1 MIKFKKT
8 HNTQLF
14 LSILFF
20 VCLLSNK
27 TEAQTTI
34 ISNQDSRVITTGVP
48 FLLIATDAR
57 AAGMGDMGVAT
68 SVDAYSQQ
76 WNPSK
81 YAFSET
87 KSGFA
92 IGYTPYLSKLVNDI
106 FIGNFTYFNRL
117 NERSA
122 FAASFRYFGLG
133 EIELREDENSLPV
146 IVKPNELTIDA
157 SYSLRLSDQFSMG
170 VALRY
175 LRSDLKIQNVDPD
188 AQAAGSFGVDISGY
202 YQGEEEA
209 YNDFNGRWRGGFA
222 IQNIGPKIKYSEGGA
237 TSFLPT
243 NLRLGGGF
251 DFIFDQYN
259 RVNVTA
265 EVTKLLV
272 PTPPIVGDEYNYYD
286 ENLDNRFN
294 VSDGDFLYTDV
305 NGDGMFG
312 VEDFT
317 DSNGNGVYDD
327 DENKPTANPI
337 RNDVIMQGQSTDV
350 SFVSGIFQSFNDA
363 PGGFSEEL
371 DEFTWA
377 LGAEY
382 VYQDA
387 FALRA
392 GYFNE
397 QEDKGARK
405 FFALGAGFKYSTV
418 NIDLS
423 YLFSASKVQ
432 SPLENTLRFALSF
445 NIGDGEYTEY

>member
-1 MIKFKKT
+1 MITFQKNQNLT
-8 HNTQLF
+8 SICALF
-14 LSILFF
+14 LIALFSITL
-20 VCLLSNK
+20 
-27 TEAQTTI
+27 TAQTTTVYTP
-34 ISNQDSRVITTGVP
+34 NEDDTRVITTGAP

-57 AAGMGDMGVAT
+57 AAAMGDMGVAT

-81 YAFSET
+81 YAFSEA
-87 KSGFA
+87 KSGF
-92 IGYTPYLSKLVNDI
+92 GVSYTPYLSKLVNDI
-106 FIGNFTYFNRL
+106 FLGNVTYFNRL

-122 FAASFRYFGLG
+122 FAVSLKYFSLG
-133 EIELREDENSLPV
+133 EIELRADEFSQPL
-146 IVKPNELTIDA
+146 IEQPNELTLDA
-157 SYSLRLSDQFSMG
+157 SYALRLSDQFSMA

-175 LRSDLKIQNVDPD
+175 LRSDLKIQAIDVN
-188 AQAAGSFGVDISGY
+188 AKAAGSFGVDIAGY
-202 YQGEEEA
+202 YQSEEEA

-222 IQNIGPKIKYSEGGA
+222 IQNLGPKIKYDEGGREN
-237 TSFLPT
+237 FLPT

-272 PTPPIVGDEYNYYD
+272 PTPPVYGTEYNY
-286 ENLDNRFN
+286 
-294 VSDGDFLYTDV
+294 TD
-305 NGDGMFG
+305 
-312 VEDFT
+312 T
-317 DSNGNGVYDD
+317 NGNGVYDEGTD
-327 DENKPTANPI
+327 TLGAIEN
-337 RNDVIMQGQSTDV
+337 NDVIIEGQDPNV
-350 SFVSGIFQSFNDA
+350 EFLPGVFQSFNDA

-382 VYQDA
+382 LYQDS
-387 FALRA
+387 FALRL

-397 QEDKGARK
+397 NELKGARK
-405 FFALGAGFKYSTV
+405 FFAMGAGFKYTTI

-432 SPLENTLRFALSF
+432 SPLENTLRFSLSF

>member
-1 MIKFKKT
+1 MITFQKNQNLT
-8 HNTQLF
+8 SICALF
-14 LSILFF
+14 LIELFSITL
-20 VCLLSNK
+20 
-27 TEAQTTI
+27 TAQTTTVYTP
-34 ISNQDSRVITTGVP
+34 NEDDTRVITTGAP

-57 AAGMGDMGVAT
+57 AAAMGDMGVAT

-81 YAFSET
+81 YAFSEA
-87 KSGFA
+87 KSGF
-92 IGYTPYLSKLVNDI
+92 GVSYTPYLSKLVNDI
-106 FIGNFTYFNRL
+106 FLGNVTYFNRL

-122 FAASFRYFGLG
+122 FAVSLKYFSLG
-133 EIELREDENSLPV
+133 EIELREDEFSEPI
-146 IVKPNELTIDA
+146 IVKPNELTLDA
-157 SYSLRLSDQFSMG
+157 SYALRLSDQFSMA

-175 LRSDLKIQNVDPD
+175 LRSDLKIQAIDVN
-188 AQAAGSFGVDISGY
+188 AKAAGSFGVDIAGY
-202 YQGEEEA
+202 YQSEEEA

-222 IQNIGPKIKYSEGGA
+222 IQNLGPKIKYDEGGREN
-237 TSFLPT
+237 FLPT

-272 PTPPIVGDEYNYYD
+272 PTPPIKGTETV
-286 ENLDNRFN
+286 F
-294 VSDGDFLYTDV
+294 
-305 NGDGMFG
+305 
-312 VEDFT
+312 EDL
-317 DSNGNGVYDD
+317 NGNGTYEQEEDTLISETD
-327 DENKPTANPI
+327 N
-337 RNDVIMQGQSTDV
+337 VIIEGQDPNV
-350 SFVSGIFQSFNDA
+350 EFLPGVFQSFNDA

-382 VYQDA
+382 LYQDS
-387 FALRA
+387 FALRL

-397 QEDKGARK
+397 NELKGARK
-405 FFALGAGFKYSTV
+405 FFAMGAGFKYTTI

-432 SPLENTLRFALSF
+432 SPLENTLRFSLSF